1 MAGKPYCPSS
11 GTEGMVFDELWCNQC
26 ARDAE
31 LQEAAHDWPPVARVR
46 RHALPPAQ
54 RNHLGKGNV
63 LLFPR
68 DTNIRREGPVQCRE
82 RLGGLLRY
90 YHQEAA

>member
-1 MAGKPYCPSS
+1 MLS
-11 GTEGMVFDELWCNQC
+11 GIT
-26 ARDAE
+26 R
-31 LQEAAHDWPPVARVR
+31 
-46 RHALPPAQ
+46 
-54 RNHLGKGNV
+54 GKGNV

-68 DTNIRREGPVQCRE
+68 DTDTRREQQPVQCRD

>member
-46 RHALPPAQ
+46 RHSLLPAS
-54 RNHLGKGNV
+54 R
-63 LLFPR
+63 
-68 DTNIRREGPVQCRE
+68 
-82 RLGGLLRY
+82 
-90 YHQEAA
+90 

>member
-1 MAGKPYCPSS
+1 MSS
-11 GTEGMVFDELWCNQC
+11 ITMLSEII
-26 ARDAE
+26 R
-31 LQEAAHDWPPVARVR
+31 
-46 RHALPPAQ
+46 
-54 RNHLGKGNV
+54 GKGNV

-68 DTNIRREGPVQCRE
+68 DADIRHAQTMQCRE